1 MGGVDKHVLAQDRAA
16 IDAMIDHLTPL
27 VEEGGYIPTPDHR
40 VPPDVPLANYLY
52 YLDRIKEVWGLG
64 VNVRPTGRGG

>member
-1 MGGVDKHVLAQDRAA
+1 
-16 IDAMIDHLTPL
+16 

-52 YLDRIKEVWGLG
+52 YLDRIKEVWGQN
-64 VNVRPTGRGG
+64 VNVRRTERLRV